1 MTDQVLSFQQQESNR
16 LGVALQLPTHLALST
31 EVVNCFQQGLAK
43 LQVAEP
49 AEAVELL
56 TRAVELA
63 QHFPEARICLG
74 LAYALTYNIY
84 PAIDQLEIAGQLD
97 PQNFAAHFSL
107 AQLNFKLRIPEKGY
121 EAAKH
126 ALKCVGT
133 LEQRRM
139 LTELL
144 KEERARERNG
154 IARPAT
160 NRPYSKLGLLLAGG
174 GLAAAVIAL
183 LIHVRW

>member
-1 MTDQVLSFQQQESNR
+1 MTDQILSFAQKESNG
-16 LGVALQLPTHLALST
+16 LGVALQLPAHLVLST

-43 LQVAEP
+43 LQIAEP
-49 AEAVELL
+49 AEAVELFS
-56 TRAVELA
+56 RAVELA
-63 QHFPEARICLG
+63 PHFPEARICLG

-84 PAIDQLEIAGQLD
+84 PAIDQLETAGQLD

-107 AQLNFKLRIPEKGY
+107 AQLNFKLRIPQKGY
-121 EAAKH
+121 EAARQ
-126 ALKCVGT
+126 ALKCVST
-133 LEQRRM
+133 LEQRKI

-154 IARPAT
+154 IARPWFNT
-160 NRPYSKLGLLLAGG
+160 PFSKTGLYLAGG
-174 GLAAAVIAL
+174 GLAAAIVAL

>member
-1 MTDQVLSFQQQESNR
+1 MTDQVLSFAQKESNG
-16 LGVALQLPTHLALST
+16 LGVALQLPDHLALST
-31 EVVNCFQQGLAK
+31 EVVSYFQQGLAK

-49 AEAVELL
+49 AEALELL

-63 QHFPEARICLG
+63 PHFPEARICLG

-84 PAIDQLEIAGQLD
+84 PAIDQLETAGQLN
-97 PQNFAAHFSL
+97 PESFAAHFSL
-107 AQLNFKLRIPEKGY
+107 AQLNFKLRIPQKGY

-126 ALKCVGT
+126 ALKCVST

-154 IARPAT
+154 IARPAYNT
-160 NRPYSKLGLLLAGG
+160 PYSKIRLFLAGG
-174 GLAAAVIAL
+174 GLAAAIVAL